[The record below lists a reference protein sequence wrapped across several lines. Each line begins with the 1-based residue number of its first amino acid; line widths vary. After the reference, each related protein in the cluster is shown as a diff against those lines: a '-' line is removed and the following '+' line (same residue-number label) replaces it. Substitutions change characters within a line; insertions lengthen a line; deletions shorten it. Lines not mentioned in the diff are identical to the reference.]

1 MNKKTTEA
9 TMNETLRDCVKR
21 SLEGYFKQMGD
32 HPVSDLY
39 QLVIGEIEP
48 PLLESV
54 MRHCGGNQTRA
65 ATMLGLSRNTLRKK
79 LRAYGLETLTV
90 S

>member
-1 MNKKTTEA
+1 MNKKTTDT
-9 TMNETLRDCVKR
+9 TMGETLRDCVRR
-21 SLEGYFKQMGD
+21 SLDQYFSQMGG
-32 HPVSDLY
+32 HPASDLH

-65 ATMLGLSRNTLRKK
+65 ASMLGLSRSTLRKK
-79 LRAYGLETLTV
+79 LRTYGLESLAL
-90 S
+90 